1 MRVASAAFSVALLLA
16 ACAAEAPT
24 PSATDPA
31 VLVVAGRQVDFVK
44 ELSAGFAEGV
54 RRVPGIQHR
63 TIGPDDVDNAAEMRM
78 IRGFLDGKHGS
89 VSLFTFAPELFADS
103 LGKAVTAGTALVAL
117 HSIPAP
123 GSRVPLYI
131 GNDNLAIGTQ
141 LGEAMAHR
149 IPAQTEGLV
158 IIGSPYP
165 GVTVLDERAT
175 GVRAAI
181 ERLRPDVTVLGPF
194 DTKQDPGANRHAWST
209 LQEANP
215 HALAFIGVGG
225 ADAHSLA
232 LLRTSVTTRIDGG
245 VGTDPKALAMAARG
259 PMVLVSTEPYLQ
271 GLLAGAIQARCA
283 KDGDPLPTGWLP
295 VPGIVVD
302 TTNAAEITGRQS
314 SEVARREWFRERAN
328 EILGDLPDTMRP
340 LVDAQ

>member
-1 MRVASAAFSVALLLA
+1 MRVAAAAFCAALVLA
-16 ACAAEAPT
+16 GCGAEAPSS
-24 PSATDPA
+24 PGPA
-31 VLVVAGRQVDFVK
+31 VLVLAGRKADLAHEMSVGFV
-44 ELSAGFAEGV
+44 EGV
-54 RRVPGIQHR
+54 RRVPGAEHR
-63 TIGPDDVDNAAEMRM
+63 TIGPDDIDNTAQMRM

-89 VSLFTFAPELFADS
+89 ISIFTFAPELFAGS
-103 LGKAVTAGTALVAL
+103 LGQAVAAGTPVIALNSV
-117 HSIPAP
+117 PAP

-149 IPAQTEGLV
+149 IPALTEGLV

-165 GVTVLDERAT
+165 GVTILDQRAA

-194 DTKQDPGANRHAWST
+194 DTKQDPIANRAAWKT
-209 LQEANP
+209 LQDANP
-215 HALAFIGVGG
+215 GALAFIGVGG

-232 LLRTSVTTRIDGG
+232 ALRDAHTTRIDGG
-245 VGTDPKALAMAARG
+245 VGTDPSAMAVVARG

-283 KDGDPLPTGWLP
+283 KDGEELPTGWIP

-302 TTNAAEITGRQS
+302 RENAARIITRQQ
-314 SEVARREWFRERAN
+314 SEVGRREWFTPLADD
-328 EILGDLPDTMRP
+328 ILDDLPGHLRP